1 MGRHVVDGA
10 TRMLGI
16 VGHPI
21 VQVRAPAVWTGLF
34 QAHGLNMLCVP
45 FHVLPEDLVVF
56 YAGARTMKNLA
67 GMIVTIPYKPAS
79 AGLMDALTDRARI
92 VQSVNFIAVGD
103 GGRWTGDIVDGVGFV
118 ENLK

>member
-45 FHVLPEDLVVF
+45 FHVLPEDLVDF

-92 VQSVNFIAVGD
+92 VHAVNFIPVGD
-103 GGRWTGDIVDGVGFV
+103 ARLWTAATLNALRFSPY
-118 ENLK
+118 LH